1 VTTHTPST
9 PALGDQPPKR
19 SWFGAMGR
27 ATTVM
32 VVLTSLADLCN
43 YGSSIVFSHLLPTSG
58 YGDLTA
64 LLAVTTIAA
73 IPTGAAQTVIAGRVA
88 VLSPNDARYFVRQ
101 ALAHVTTIALLAG
114 VVCLAC
120 APLLKIVLGLQSI
133 GPALAMAPLIVFTI
147 MVPAVYGL
155 VQGMQRFMLLGL
167 MTLAIALSRIA
178 FGVPWTLAGGG
189 AGGPLLGQALGAAL
203 SIAVVVI
210 LLRRYILG
218 RGSGAA
224 LAGIRHRPNR
234 HALAAGAAFIAFALL
249 SNLDVLLAKLF
260 LSSSSAGTYAA
271 LVTVEKAVIFL
282 PAAVAV
288 ILVPAAAKARMAGE
302 SSAAVLRVAALVV
315 LGTIVIAAA
324 IPLAAPH
331 LVIKILFGTKY
342 LGSAGGM
349 RSIVIAGAGLS
360 LLYLLVVYTVT
371 IQDRRWV
378 WLLIGGVVLQIAA
391 ISAFHRNPDEIAF
404 VQGCVVL
411 VVLLA
416 NELLFHPLLRGER
429 LLVRRV
435 RGSGG
440 GAPPGSSGTTSA

>member
-1 VTTHTPST
+1 
-9 PALGDQPPKR
+9 
-19 SWFGAMGR
+19 MGR

-32 VVLTSLADLCN
+32 VVLTSLADVSN
-43 YGSSIVFSHLLPTSG
+43 YASSIVFSHLLPTSG

-88 VLSPNDARYFVRQ
+88 VLPPAEARYFVRQ
-101 ALAHVTTIALLAG
+101 ALAHVATLALLIG

-120 APLLKIVLGLQSI
+120 APLFEKLLGLQSI
-133 GPALAMAPLIVFTI
+133 GPALAMVPLIVLTLF
-147 MVPAVYGL
+147 VPAVYGL
-155 VQGMQRFMLLGL
+155 AQGMERFVLLGL
-167 MTLAIALSRIA
+167 MTLAIALSRIV
-178 FGVPWTLAGGG
+178 FGIPWTLAGGG
-189 AGGPLLGQALGAAL
+189 AGGPLLGQALGSGVA
-203 SIAVVVI
+203 IAVVVI
-210 LLRRYILG
+210 LLRPYILA

-224 LAGIRHRPNR
+224 SAGIRHRPNR

-260 LSSSSAGTYAA
+260 LSASSAGTYAA

-282 PAAVAV
+282 PSAVAV

-331 LVIKILFGTKY
+331 LVIKILFGSKY

-349 RSIVIAGAGLS
+349 RSIVVAGARPS

-391 ISAFHRNPDEIAF
+391 ISVFHNSPDEIAF

-411 VVLLA
+411 AVLLV

-429 LLVRRV
+429 WLLRRV
-435 RGSGG
+435 RGSGD
-440 GAPPGSSGTTSA
+440 GAPPGPSGKSA